1 MNNAKRFHDVFG
13 IYATELWAMPEKEF
27 LEWLNAKADLSTVR
41 DESFRIN
48 KAYDDGC
55 KTGYEQARF
64 DYEQKWIPVTE
75 RLPEEDFWY
84 GSEVQTSD
92 FVLITVQGENAD
104 NVIVDYG
111 YTRDGVWK
119 SETCDIDIPDSWKV
133 TAWMPLPEPYKGD
146 KE

>member
-1 MNNAKRFHDVFG
+1 MRNAKRFHDVFG

-64 DYEQKWIPVTE
+64 DYEPKWIPVTE
-75 RLPEEDFWY
+75 RLPKD
-84 GSEVQTSD
+84 GQD
-92 FVLITVQGENAD
+92 VLF
-104 NVIVDYG
+104 
-111 YTRDGVWK
+111 
-119 SETCDIDIPDSWKV
+119 CDIDEDIMLGYHVKGRPDTHFTQKGSWAEMKNV
-133 TAWMPLPEPYKGD
+133 FAWMPLPEPY
-146 KE
+146 EEQV

>member
-1 MNNAKRFHDVFG
+1 MNNAKRFNDVFG

-27 LEWLNAKADLSTVR
+27 LEWLNAKADLSTIR

-64 DYEQKWIPVTE
+64 DYEPKWIPVTE
-75 RLPEEDFWY
+75 RLPEGKQEVLVTEY
-84 GSEVQTSD
+84 GDTDIGRRFEGRWLD
-92 FVLITVQGENAD
+92 R
-104 NVIVDYG
+104 YG
-111 YTRDGVWK
+111 DK
-119 SETCDIDIPDSWKV
+119 MKDV
-133 TAWMPLPEPYKGD
+133 TAWMPRPEPYKGD

>member
-1 MNNAKRFHDVFG
+1 MRNAKRFHDVFG

-64 DYEQKWIPVTE
+64 DYEPKWIPVTE
-75 RLPEEDFWY
+75 RLPEENETVLISDELGIRFGRITDKNYKIWEWLFEHGYDFW
-84 GSEVQTSD
+84 D
-92 FVLITVQGENAD
+92 TV
-104 NVIVDYG
+104 
-111 YTRDGVWK
+111 
-119 SETCDIDIPDSWKV
+119 SWDV
-133 TAWMPLPEPYKGD
+133 YAWMPLPEPYEGGA
-146 KE
+146 